1 MFLHPVSDVHHG
13 NVGGR
18 TQADTPFLAFEVL
31 RNGKPRIGLR
41 VVWIGDAARCYDL
54 RTTTITQP
62 SPARAV
68 IARLTRSGG

>member
-31 RNGKPRIGLR
+31 RNGKPRVGLR
-41 VVWIGDAARCYDL
+41 VVRISHVALCNDL
-54 RTTTITQP
+54 RTTEITQP
-62 SPARAV
+62 SRIRAV